1 MNLLAWFTNLIIC
14 ELHIYYGTPFI
25 FFFLRKYSELLM
37 YFELGEYAGVI
48 STGVL
53 KLMKTNNNSV
63 LYAFLKPYII

>member
-1 MNLLAWFTNLIIC
+1 
-14 ELHIYYGTPFI
+14 
-25 FFFLRKYSELLM
+25 M

-63 LYAFLKPYII
+63 LYAFLKPYIIKIQA